1 MNITDVRIRRIVQEG
16 KLRAIVSISIDD
28 TIAVHEIKVI
38 EGSNRLFVAMPS
50 SKDKDGVFRDIV
62 HPITKEARAAMED
75 LILEKYQAYL
85 VSHGEE
91 A

>member
-28 TIAVHEIKVI
+28 TLAVHEIKVI
-38 EGSNRLFVAMPS
+38 EGPNRLFVAMPS